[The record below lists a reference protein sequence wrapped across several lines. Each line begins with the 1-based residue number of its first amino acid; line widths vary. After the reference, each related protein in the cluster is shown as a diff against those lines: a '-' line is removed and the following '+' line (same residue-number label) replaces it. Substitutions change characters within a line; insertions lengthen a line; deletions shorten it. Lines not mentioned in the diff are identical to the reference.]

1 MDQRIADRKRMA
13 KNTTTWYHRMR
24 AMSLPEI
31 GYRLH
36 HNVRS
41 RVQRLQ
47 LPASGTVIPPE
58 QFLIRQGV
66 IEPSRTIT
74 EQLADLVAAFRRQ
87 AVFPWQKDE
96 WDRLAGFY
104 RAVWPDE
111 EPSLLRAADDFCR
124 HRFSIFSKPVAF
136 EREIDWHYDII
147 AQKSVPVRY
156 WTHIPYWQEDV
167 APGVKYIWELN
178 RHQHFVTLAQAY
190 ALSGDRRYA
199 VELFSQWQHW
209 LQANP
214 YGWGIN
220 WCSSLEAGLRL
231 ISWTWALQFAKSSSY
246 LTPLF
251 YCHLLQSVEQH
262 ADYIAGHLS
271 RYSSANNHLLGEAV
285 GLIYAGSYFEHLR
298 RAGEWRELGFTVF
311 FAEFLRQ
318 VHPDG
323 VSREQ
328 SSQYQLYVIYY
339 GLLALLAA
347 DRSGR
352 PVAQGFRE
360 RLVNMAEF
368 VFSLLDESGELPGIG
383 DEDGGQVLQVSKS
396 GPAARR
402 MLSTVAVAF
411 ERNDLAQGALHP
423 EALWLAGLERTTAW
437 RNKQPAAKQPAPAQ
451 RKSVY
456 YPDGGYVIL
465 HRTVN
470 GCRQRLIFDAGP
482 LGLDRMAAHGHA
494 DALSLLLSAAGR
506 PVLIDS
512 GTFSYRCDPG
522 WREYFRST
530 RAHNT
535 VEIDDQNQSEIV
547 GPFQWGYRAHPRF
560 TKVQLVQEPLLIT
573 AEQDGYRRIH
583 VVHERRLEQRGASWV
598 VTDTL
603 HGRGKHQV
611 LLTWH
616 LAPGTT
622 QRLSGEKFLWTCPGL
637 SMTLTVRA
645 SAAFDSRFQQGA
657 LNPIQGWHSA
667 AYGVKNS
674 HPVLCITLF
683 NLLPVEIIT
692 EMEIGLK

>member
-1 MDQRIADRKRMA
+1 MA
-13 KNTTTWYHRMR
+13 KNFSTWYHRIR

-31 GYRLH
+31 GYRLQ
-36 HNVRS
+36 HNVRGRLS
-41 RVQRLQ
+41 RLQ

-58 QFLIRQGV
+58 QFLVRQGL
-66 IEPSRTIT
+66 IEPSRTLT
-74 EQLADLVAAFRRQ
+74 EQLTDLVDAFRRQ

-96 WDRLAGFY
+96 WDQLAGFY

-111 EPSLLRAADDFCR
+111 EPSLLRAADDSCR
-124 HRFSIFSKPVAF
+124 HRFSVFSQPVAF
-136 EREIDWHYDII
+136 EREIDWHYDPV
-147 AQKSVPVRY
+147 AQKSAPLRY
-156 WTHIPYWQEDV
+156 WTQIPYWQADV

-190 ALSGDRRYA
+190 ALSGDRRFA
-199 VELFSQWQHW
+199 VELFGQWQHW

-231 ISWTWALQFAKSSSY
+231 ISWTWALQIAKASSY

-298 RAGEWRELGFTVF
+298 RAGEWREIGFTVF

-328 SSQYQLYVIYY
+328 STQYQLYVFYY
-339 GLLALLAA
+339 GLLALMAA
-347 DRSGR
+347 DHTGR
-352 PVAQGFRE
+352 PVAQEFRQ
-360 RLVNMAEF
+360 RLVKMAEF
-368 VFSLLDESGELPGIG
+368 VQALLDESGELPGIG
-383 DEDGGQVLQVSKS
+383 DEDGGQVLLLSKS
-396 GPAARR
+396 GPPALR
-402 MLSTVAVAF
+402 MLSTAAVAF
-411 ERNDLAQGALHP
+411 ERNDLKLGALHP
-423 EALWLAGLERTTAW
+423 EAVWLAGLERSNGW
-437 RNKQPAAKQPAPAQ
+437 RNKQPAATQ
-451 RKSVY
+451 RKHAF

-465 HRTVN
+465 HRTLN
-470 GCRQRLIFDAGP
+470 NCRQRLILDAGP

-494 DALSLLLSAAGR
+494 DALSLVLSAAGR

-535 VEIDDQNQSEIV
+535 IEIDDQSQSEIV
-547 GPFQWGYRAHPRF
+547 GPFQWGHRANPRF
-560 TKVQLVQEPLLIT
+560 IKVRLAQEPLLIT
-573 AEQDGYRRIH
+573 AEQDGFRRLN
-583 VVHERRLEQRGASWV
+583 VLHERRLEQKGARWL

-603 HGRGKHQV
+603 RGRGKHQV

-622 QRLSGEKFLWTCPGL
+622 QRLSGEKFLWSCPGL
-637 SMTLTVRA
+637 SMTLMVRA
-645 SAAFDSRFQQGA
+645 SAAFDSRIQQGA
-657 LNPIQGWHSA
+657 LDPIQGWHST
-667 AYGVKNS
+667 AYGAKNS

-692 EMEIGLK
+692 EIEIGMK

>member
-1 MDQRIADRKRMA
+1 VDQRIADRKTMA
-13 KNTTTWYHRMR
+13 KNYTTWYHRMR

-36 HNVRS
+36 HNVAS
-41 RVQRLQ
+41 RLQRLR
-47 LPASGTVIPPE
+47 LPASGTVIPAEP
-58 QFLIRQGV
+58 FLMRQGA
-66 IEPSRTIT
+66 IDPSRTLA
-74 EQLADLVAAFRRQ
+74 EQLADLVVDFRRH
-87 AVFPWQKDE
+87 AVFPWQKEE
-96 WDRLAGFY
+96 WDQVAGFL
-104 RAVWPDE
+104 RSVWPDE
-111 EPSLLRAADDFCR
+111 EPSLLYAADEFCR
-124 HRFSIFSKPVAF
+124 RRFSIFSQPLSF
-136 EREIDWHYDII
+136 EREIDWHYDPV
-147 AQKSVPVRY
+147 AQKSIPVRY
-156 WTHIPYWQEDV
+156 WTQIPYWQADV

-220 WCSSLEAGLRL
+220 WCSSLEVGLRL
-231 ISWTWALQFAKSSSY
+231 ISWTWALQFAKPSSY

-298 RAGEWRELGFTVF
+298 RAGEWREVGFSVF

-328 SSQYQLYVIYY
+328 STQYQRYVFYY
-339 GLLALLAA
+339 GLLVLMAA
-347 DRSGR
+347 DHTRR
-352 PVAQGFRE
+352 PVTQEFRD
-360 RLVNMAEF
+360 RLVKMAEF
-368 VFSLLDESGELPGIG
+368 VFDLLDESGELPGIG
-383 DEDGGQVLQVSKS
+383 DEDGGQALHLSKS
-396 GPAARR
+396 GPTALR
-402 MLSTVAVAF
+402 MLSTAAVTF
-411 ERNDLAQGALHP
+411 ERNDLKQGALHS
-423 EALWLAGLERTTAW
+423 EALWLAGLERTKAW
-437 RNKQPAAKQPAPAQ
+437 RNKQPAVAQ
-451 RKSVY
+451 RKSVF
-456 YPDGGYVIL
+456 YPDGGYAIL

-470 GCRQRLIFDAGP
+470 GCRQRMIFDAGP

-494 DALSLLLSAAGR
+494 DALSLVLNAAGR

-522 WREYFRST
+522 WRDYFRST

-535 VEIDDQNQSEIV
+535 LEIDDQSQSEIV
-547 GPFQWGYRAHPRF
+547 GPFQWGRRANARF
-560 TKVQLVQEPLLIT
+560 IKVQLEQEPLLLT
-573 AEQDGYRRIH
+573 AEQDGYRRLK
-583 VVHERRLEQRGASWV
+583 VMHERRLEQKGTRWL

-603 HGRGKHQV
+603 HGRGKHLV
-611 LLTWH
+611 RLNWH

-622 QRLSGEKFLWTCPGL
+622 QRFSVERFLWTCPGL

-645 SAAFDSRFQQGA
+645 STAFDSRILQGA
-657 LNPIQGWHSA
+657 LDPIQGWHSA

-683 NLLPVEIIT
+683 DRLPLEIVT

>member
-1 MDQRIADRKRMA
+1 MA
-13 KNTTTWYHRMR
+13 RNYTTWYHRMR

-41 RVQRLQ
+41 RLQRLQ
-47 LPASGTVIPPE
+47 LPPSGTVIPPE
-58 QFLIRQGV
+58 QFLVRQGV
-66 IEPSRTIT
+66 IEPSRTIP
-74 EQLADLVAAFRRQ
+74 EQLADLVVDFRRR
-87 AVFPWQKDE
+87 AVFAWQKDE
-96 WDRLAGFY
+96 WDQLVGFY

-111 EPSLLRAADDFCR
+111 ESSLLQSANDFCR
-124 HRFSIFSKPVAF
+124 RRFSIFSQPVAF
-136 EREIDWHYDII
+136 KNEIDWHYDPV

-156 WTHIPYWQEDV
+156 WTQIPYWQADV

-190 ALSGDRRYA
+190 ALSGDRRFA

-231 ISWTWALQFAKSSSY
+231 ISWTWALQFAKPSSY

-262 ADYIAGHLS
+262 ADFIAGHLS

-285 GLIYAGSYFEHLR
+285 GLIYAGSYFQPLR
-298 RAGEWRELGFTVF
+298 RAAEWREVGFSVF

-328 SSQYQLYVIYY
+328 STQYQLYVFYY

-347 DRSGR
+347 DHTGR
-352 PVAQGFRE
+352 PVAQEFRE
-360 RLVNMAEF
+360 RLAKMAEF

-396 GPAARR
+396 GPSALR
-402 MLSTVAVAF
+402 MLSTAAVAF
-411 ERNDLAQGALHP
+411 ERNDLKPGALHP
-423 EALWLAGLERTTAW
+423 EVLWLVGLERTLAW
-437 RNKQPAAKQPAPAQ
+437 QNKPSAAVQ
-451 RKSVY
+451 RKSVF

-494 DALSLLLSAAGR
+494 DALSLVLSAAGR

-512 GTFSYRCDPG
+512 GTFSYRCGPG
-522 WREYFRST
+522 WRDYFRST

-535 VEIDDQNQSEIV
+535 IEIDGQSQSEIV
-547 GPFQWGYRAHPRF
+547 GPFQWGHKAHARF
-560 TKVQLVQEPLLIT
+560 TDVQLAQEPLLIT
-573 AEQDGYRRIH
+573 AEQDGYRRLD
-583 VVHERRLEQRGASWV
+583 VLHERRLEQRGARWL

-603 HGRGKHQV
+603 HGRDKHQV

-622 QRLSGEKFLWTCPGL
+622 QRLSGDKFLWTCADL
-637 SMTLTVRA
+637 SMTLAVRA
-645 SAAFDSRFQQGA
+645 SAVFDSRIQQGA
-657 LNPIQGWHSA
+657 LAPIQGWHSA
-667 AYGVKNS
+667 DYGVKNS
-674 HPVLCITLF
+674 NPVLCITLF
-683 NLLPVEIIT
+683 NRLPLEIIT
-692 EMEIGLK
+692 EIEIGLR